1 MIVMEVLE
9 GGSLATAM
17 DSRRRPSPLRAVRLL
32 LPIAHGLAAAHAKGV
47 VHRDVK
53 PENILLCR
61 TDSGGIQPKIIDFG
75 IAKRITDQTGRLT
88 LDGALLGSPDYMA
101 PEQAKGQEAT
111 EKSDLWALATVL
123 YELIAGNIPFAR
135 EDLHQQL
142 RAIIMEDPEPLEG
155 FEGVEALWP
164 IIACALNKD
173 PEARWESMRRFGKEL
188 ALWAMDQ
195 RATDDISGVSLES
208 AWLRDT
214 TDTDVFTSIPPPPNS
229 SGGADVEQMPH
240 RASEPGAVAPA
251 TGQSARRAATAN
263 ETGGSAFPGPK
274 VDAYEFEDP
283 FIRERRRRYSM
294 ILLFA
299 AVIAAGA
306 TVGVLIGA
314 GIL

>member
-9 GGSLATAM
+9 GDSLATAM

-61 TDSGGIQPKIIDFG
+61 TDSGGVQPKIIDFG
-75 IAKRITDQTGRLT
+75 IAKRITDQSGRLT

-123 YELIAGNIPFAR
+123 YELIAGSIPFAR

-142 RAIIMEDPEPLEG
+142 RAIILEDPEPLEG
-155 FEGVEALWP
+155 FEGAESLWP

-173 PEARWESMRRFGKEL
+173 PEERWESMRRFGKEL
-188 ALWAMDQ
+188 ALWALDQ

-208 AWLRDT
+208 AWLRDA
-214 TDTDVFTSIPPPPNS
+214 TDTDHVFTSIPPPPDSS
-229 SGGADVEQMPH
+229 SGEVEQMPR
-240 RASEPGAVAPA
+240 RASDFGAVAA
-251 TGQSARRAATAN
+251 
-263 ETGGSAFPGPK
+263 TGGSAFSGP
-274 VDAYEFEDP
+274 DYAFEDP
-283 FIRERRRRYSM
+283 FIRERRRRYTM
-294 ILLFA
+294 LALFA